1 MKACVGAYLG
11 AILLSGAA
19 SAQPAPPAAPVVG
32 PCRTILDA
40 SERLRCYDEDANF
53 DFGQIVLRELECD
66 RPPKAAEVLKVLIR
80 RNAVRSMAFHVAD
93 GFNYFELAKPE
104 KIDGMTVVAVFGFDE
119 TGRFPFL
126 RSGSA
131 SPGPVFGVVTRD
143 SLPAVDRWRLRHSPG
158 LMSDDTASNMKG
170 AKDIACM
177 RTTPAGGTPSAEAI
191 TPASQPGA
199 RADDL
204 FEAGLAPKRR

>member
-1 MKACVGAYLG
+1 
-11 AILLSGAA
+11 
-19 SAQPAPPAAPVVG
+19 VG

-53 DFGQIVLRELECD
+53 DFAQLVLRELECD
-66 RPPKAAEVLKVLIR
+66 RPPKAAEVLKVLMR
-80 RNAVRSMAFHVAD
+80 RNAVRSMAFHVAE

-104 KIDGMTVVAVFGFDE
+104 KVDGITVVAVFGFDE
-119 TGRFPFL
+119 SGRFPVL
-126 RSGSA
+126 RSGNA
-131 SPGPVFGVVTRD
+131 SPGPVFGIVTKD

-158 LMSDDTASNMKG
+158 LMFDDSASNIKG

-177 RTTPAGGTPSAEAI
+177 RTTPPGAAPAAQAATPV
-191 TPASQPGA
+191 SQPGA
-199 RADDL
+199 RAEDP